1 MTPKFPRPDCSPAVP
16 ATSQLTP
23 QQQTIRELS
32 DQLVEAQQP
41 LRILDAVNWDDA
53 VKADF
58 FASGESRLPRV
69 DADYYAQRDLGFD
82 PEAKRQEL
90 LDLELRIRRKL
101 GEYSPAG
108 AIMRRM
114 CREYGEVVQMLA
126 ARGTPTFSLLSR
138 ELYGSPLDAFH
149 AGEPTLADFGQMMAE
164 TLGEIDRSGLLQP
177 EPRTIRG
184 ADAVSMLQTRLAES
198 MPDVHESVT
207 VMPSDGIVSDA
218 AAGSDYIKL
227 RTDALFNE
235 RDIRLLEVHEGWVHL
250 GTTLNGKAQPVCTFL
265 SKGPPSATVTQEGL
279 AVFVENVSLATYPER
294 LRRVANRILAVGM
307 AEDGA
312 DFIEV
317 YRFFRNQGI
326 SQDEAYT
333 FASRVFRGSTP
344 GGGPFTKDVSYSK
357 GFVLVYNYLQLAIRK
372 GKLDRVPLL
381 FCGKTTLGDLHVL
394 SNLVD
399 EGLVQPPA
407 YLPPVFSNLHG
418 LAAWMCYSGFLRKL
432 RLESIEADYSSI
444 L

>member
-1 MTPKFPRPDCSPAVP
+1 MPEP
-16 ATSQLTP
+16 ATLTEP
-23 QQQTIRELS
+23 QETVRELS
-32 DQLVEAQQP
+32 DLLVAAQQP
-41 LRILDAVNWDDA
+41 LRILDAVNWDDS
-53 VKADF
+53 VRADF
-58 FASGESRLPRV
+58 FAGGASRLPRV
-69 DADYYAQRDLGFD
+69 DADYYRKRDLGFD
-82 PEAKRQEL
+82 PDSKRQEL
-90 LDLELRIRRKL
+90 LDLELKIRRKL

-108 AIMRRM
+108 SIMRRM
-114 CREYGEVVQMLA
+114 CREYGEVVQMIA

-149 AGEPTLADFGQMMAE
+149 AGEPTLADFGTMMAE
-164 TLGEIDRSGLLQP
+164 ALGEIDRSGLLEP

-184 ADAVSMLQTRLAES
+184 ADAVALLQARLAES
-198 MPDVHESVT
+198 MPDVHEQVT

-227 RTDALFNE
+227 RTDAVFNE
-235 RDIRLLEVHEGWVHL
+235 RDLRLLEVHEGWVHL
-250 GTTLNGKAQPVCTFL
+250 GTTINGKSQPVCTFL

-279 AVFVENVSLATYPER
+279 AVFTENVSLASYPER
-294 LRRVANRILAVGM
+294 LRRVTNRILAVNM
-307 AEDGA
+307 AENGA

-317 YRFFRNQGI
+317 FRFFREQGI
-326 SQDEAYT
+326 GEDEAYT

-344 GGGPFTKDVSYSK
+344 DGGPFTKDVSYSK

-372 GKLDRVPLL
+372 GKLDRAPLL

-394 SNLVD
+394 ANLVE

-407 YLPPVFSNLHG
+407 YLPPVFQNLHG

-432 RLESIEADYSSI
+432 RLESIEADYSAI